1 MALTLDLNN
10 MFFEDLNLPRFT
22 QLQVKCVLSKDKPIL
37 NDICS

>member
-10 MFFEDLNLPRFT
+10 MFLEDLNHPISI

-37 NDICS
+37 NDICF